1 MKMAFDSSTLILL
14 AKVELLRE
22 VSEDIQIII
31 PERVKTESLSK
42 EGSDALLIGTLI
54 KEKKIEVKKAGNREA
69 VNRIQKDFK
78 IESGEAEALWL
89 AITLDRPLAVDDWP
103 AIKACKIL
111 GRSFTTALHF
121 ILKLASDGRLDRLMA
136 LEKLEKLS
144 RFGRYSGRIMED
156 AIGRL
161 KGGTL

>member
-22 VSEDIQIII
+22 VSEEIQIII
-31 PERVKTESLSK
+31 PERVKAESLSK

-54 KEKKIEVKKAGNREA
+54 KEKKIEVKKAGNKEA